1 MKTIMSARTLLAAGT
16 MLTMSVCA
24 SAQKQAPPQGSAP
37 KPFTVPAHET
47 YLLPNGMKVTLVP
60 YGNLPKVTVSAVV
73 NAGNLNE
80 SATRRR
86 CSSST
91 SMKASV
97 QQSRCSSITLPRSG
111 L

>member
-1 MKTIMSARTLLAAGT
+1 MKNIMNAKTLLVVGT

-24 SAQKQAPPQGSAP
+24 SAQKQVPPQGSAP

-47 YLLPNGMKVTLVP
+47 YSLPNGVKVTLVP

-80 SATRRR
+80 PAE
-86 CSSST
+86 
-91 SMKASV
+91 
-97 QQSRCSSITLPRSG
+97 LPG
-111 L
+111 LADLMGI